1 MFLKAM
7 TRRRRGRE
15 GSMGGGLL
23 VMFETPKRDNTT
35 HGAKM
40 CQELSGEVGG
50 MDIDPRLSEKTEDG

>member
-1 MFLKAM
+1 
-7 TRRRRGRE
+7 
-15 GSMGGGLL
+15 MGGGLL